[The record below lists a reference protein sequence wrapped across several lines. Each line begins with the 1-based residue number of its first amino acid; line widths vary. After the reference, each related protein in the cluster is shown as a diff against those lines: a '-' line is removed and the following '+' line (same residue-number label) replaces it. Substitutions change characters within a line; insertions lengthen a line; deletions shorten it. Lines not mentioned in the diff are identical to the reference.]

1 MNKKKLNYENKKCKS
16 CGSNLIFSPKH
27 NALLCKNCGNTYTI
41 EEGSSFL
48 FHTFENEISISN
60 EHNDWANETKM
71 LKCQDCGAEIIL
83 DKFEYS
89 STCAYCG
96 SNVVSKIEELPGL
109 KPDAVIP
116 FKFDGHDATLK
127 FGELIKKK
135 WFIPNSLKKKIPS
148 SDMTGT
154 YIACFSFNTNTFS
167 NYSGIFSYNETYT
180 NSKGESRTITHYVNV
195 SGSHKSDFK
204 NILIESNQHITD
216 SDLNDIRP
224 FNFNEIRKFNQDY
237 LKGYVV
243 EHYNEDANNCFKI
256 AKSKMTNTIKQEL
269 LKKHK
274 CTHISSID
282 LQTNFNN
289 NSYAYYLLPIY
300 LFIYKYKDR
309 TYKTIMNGQ
318 NGKLGSN
325 VPRSGVK
332 ITLFVLITIL
342 LFLSLFILP
351 FILN

>member
-195 SGSHKSDFK
+195 
-204 NILIESNQHITD
+204 LETELESYYTVTD
-216 SDLNDIRP
+216 NSSYIVVDIYIGNTVTGEVTINYNNSKLLADNLNVLMADW
-224 FNFNEIRKFNQDY
+224 F
-237 LKGYVV
+237 
-243 EHYNEDANNCFKI
+243 
-256 AKSKMTNTIKQEL
+256 TNTGEIAVTNNTHYEL
-269 LKKHK
+269 IFFKTDDTVYDSVNTK
-274 CTHISSID
+274 I
-282 LQTNFNN
+282 NGNN
-289 NSYAYYLLPIY
+289 VVIN
-300 LFIYKYKDR
+300 
-309 TYKTIMNGQ
+309 
-318 NGKLGSN
+318 
-325 VPRSGVK
+325 
-332 ITLFVLITIL
+332 
-342 LFLSLFILP
+342 
-351 FILN
+351 LN